1 MSNKP
6 FSWIARQPY
15 SIRYGKSKVVS
26 DNEPETQDFLNDMPL
41 SEDVEFER
49 GVLWP
54 TFVLVENL
62 WSSNPED
69 TDVFIRIFRK
79 DENIVVD
86 IWKGHDMKIASSL
99 AKKYNIPIYSIS
111 TTRNGKRSVVHRINP
126 DVD

>member
-15 SIRYGKSKVVS
+15 SIRYGKIETVS

-41 SEDVEFER
+41 SEDIEFER
-49 GVLWP
+49 GTLWP

-62 WSSNPED
+62 WSSKPED

-79 DENIVVD
+79 EENIVVD
-86 IWKGHDMKIASSL
+86 IWKGHDMTIASNL
-99 AKKYNIPIYSIS
+99 AKEYNIPIYSIS

>member
-15 SIRYGKSKVVS
+15 SIRYGKTEVVS

-49 GVLWP
+49 GILWP

-62 WSSNPED
+62 WSSKPED

-86 IWKGHDMKIASSL
+86 IWKGHDMKVASSL
-99 AKKYNIPIYSIS
+99 AKEYNIPIYSIS